1 MIETLRK
8 LKEGRCVDIPVYDF
22 ATHSR
27 AKYSVSLSLSLNIF
41 YVIHSVLYMVLMSLS
56 LRGL

>member
-27 AKYSVSLSLSLNIF
+27 AKYSVSFSLSLS
-41 YVIHSVLYMVLMSLS
+41 
-56 LRGL
+56 